1 MRNLLSPFV
10 YLSSNLISRIGVVL
24 VTTAGVLFLAL
35 LPTIWRG
42 ETQNPYTGILI
53 FLLLPVFFVA
63 GLMLIPL
70 GIWLKRRRVRES
82 GEAREE
88 LPLTWANPDLRRL
101 VVFIGLTTFVNLIIA
116 AQLSYSAVTYM
127 ESTEFC
133 GLTCH
138 TVMKPEHTAYQNSPH
153 ARVTC
158 VQCHIG
164 EGADWFV
171 KSKLSG
177 AWQVISVTFNLYSR
191 PIPTPVH
198 NLRPARETCEACH
211 WPQKF
216 GGDRLRVLS
225 SFADDETNTESK
237 TVLLM
242 HIGGGN
248 RMGPGIHGVH
258 LGPGVEIRYRHSD
271 EARQTIPWVEY
282 KKPDG
287 SVESY
292 IVDGVTPE
300 ALQKMPLRLMDCMD
314 CHNRP
319 SHTFE
324 LPERALNHAMENHE
338 VSRALPFSKK
348 TALELLKRDYQS
360 EAEAARTIPAAFAE
374 YYQKNHPTLFAS
386 KRDEIERSGK
396 AVYAIWARNVFPEM
410 RVTWGSYPN
419 NAGHQDFPGCF
430 RCHDDEHKSKSG
442 KTVGQDCNS
451 CHSLLAMEETDPKVL
466 KDLGFS
472 GGQ

>member
-1 MRNLLSPFV
+1 
-10 YLSSNLISRIGVVL
+10 
-24 VTTAGVLFLAL
+24 
-35 LPTIWRG
+35 
-42 ETQNPYTGILI
+42 
-53 FLLLPVFFVA
+53 
-63 GLMLIPL
+63 
-70 GIWLKRRRVRES
+70 
-82 GEAREE
+82 
-88 LPLTWANPDLRRL
+88 
-101 VVFIGLTTFVNLIIA
+101 
-116 AQLSYSAVTYM
+116 
-127 ESTEFC
+127 
-133 GLTCH
+133 
-138 TVMKPEHTAYQNSPH
+138 
-153 ARVTC
+153 
-158 VQCHIG
+158 
-164 EGADWFV
+164 
-171 KSKLSG
+171 
-177 AWQVISVTFNLYSR
+177 
-191 PIPTPVH
+191 
-198 NLRPARETCEACH
+198 
-211 WPQKF
+211 
-216 GGDRLRVLS
+216 
-225 SFADDETNTESK
+225 
-237 TVLLM
+237 
-242 HIGGGN
+242 
-248 RMGPGIHGVH
+248 
-258 LGPGVEIRYRHSD
+258 VEIRYRHSD